1 MGDLNDLELGFNS
14 EFDPDFDPAAAVA
27 YKNFRIK
34 YLYPWQRLVIANILD
49 PPDDSGTGDRFAAP
63 NGDTSSAAKRIA
75 GFGEI
80 ASTRKATNEGD
91 TSPAANLR
99 QIVLLPTGAGKS
111 LCFLIPALL
120 LNGPT
125 LILYPLLA
133 LMSDQ
138 ARRMSEGGMMP
149 VVFRGQQTAQ
159 EREENFRLI
168 KNGAKVILANPEV
181 LQSEELVERLSK
193 AGIAHIAIDEA
204 HCVSEWGDSFRPAYL
219 TLGTIIKKL
228 GVPKVTA
235 FTATASPEVLARIN
249 EVLFDGEGHIVRS
262 EADRPNIHYYV
273 HYAAVKEKA
282 VLALAEKEEKP
293 LLVFCSTRRRTEKM
307 AYLLAEQ
314 MKILHPEK
322 KDCIKFYHA
331 GLSREEKDKVEKW
344 FHPHKDAIM
353 AVTCAFGM
361 GVDKKDIKTVIHLD
375 VPSTAEAFIQEAGR
389 GGRDGSIAK
398 SILVWSPEDSAK
410 AALAAPGSRARVMRD
425 FAEAK
430 AGNTGS
436 AGSASNCR
444 RQILLD
450 ALGAEK
456 AACEGCDICLG
467 VSEAGATDLEA
478 AAALIK
484 KYSKC
489 FTLEEAAEKLAAQM
503 QGFMNGKICGFT
515 VRRFSAANFIDRG
528 DCMELLNQLLKNGT
542 ISKGKYLWKD
552 RLVYTATGD
561 AEHDKRGKPEQ
572 AECAGFAVHDRKAA
586 NTAKS
591 GYLKNDDRHE
601 CHGCRRSKE

>member
-1 MGDLNDLELGFNS
+1 MQHLDDNPHMSEL
-14 EFDPDFDPAAAVA
+14 DPDFDPAAAA
-27 YKNFRIK
+27 AFENFGIK

-49 PPDDSGTGDRFAAP
+49 TPDDNEPTEERSPDSTD
-63 NGDTSSAAKRIA
+63 
-75 GFGEI
+75 EL
-80 ASTRKATNEGD
+80 AS
-91 TSPAANLR
+91 LR

-120 LNGPT
+120 LDGPT

-138 ARRMSEGGMMP
+138 ARRMTDGGMTP

-181 LQSEELVERLSK
+181 LQSEELVRRLSK
-193 AGIAHIAIDEA
+193 VGIAHIAIDEA
-204 HCVSEWGDSFRPAYL
+204 HCVSEWGDTFRPAYL
-219 TLGTIIKKL
+219 TLGTIIKAL
-228 GVPKVTA
+228 GVRKVTA
-235 FTATASPEVLARIN
+235 FTATASPQVLARIN

-273 HYAAVKEKA
+273 HYAAIKEKA

-293 LLVFCSTRRRTEKM
+293 LLVFCGTRRRTEKM
-307 AYLLAEQ
+307 AYLLDEQ
-314 MKILHPEK
+314 MRTLHPEK
-322 KDCIKFYHA
+322 KDCVRFYHA
-331 GLSREEKDKVEKW
+331 GLTKQEKDSAEKW

-375 VPSTAEAFIQEAGR
+375 VPATAEAFIQEAGR

-410 AALAAPGSRARVMRD
+410 AASAEHGSRARVMGD

-430 AGNTGS
+430 T
-436 AGSASNCR
+436 CR
-444 RQILLD
+444 RQVLLD

-456 AACEGCDICLG
+456 AACEGCDVCLG
-467 VSEAGATDLEA
+467 LRENGTADLEA
-478 AAALIK
+478 AASFIK
-484 KYSKC
+484 KRSGC
-489 FTLEEAAEKLAAQM
+489 FTLSEAAEKLAA
-503 QGFMNGKICGFT
+503 KFT
-515 VRRFSAANFIDRG
+515 KRDFPAANFVDRG
-528 DCMELLNQLLKNGT
+528 DCMELLKQLLKNGT
-542 ISKGKYLWKD
+542 ITKGKYLWKD
-552 RLVYTATGD
+552 RLITQNKREKWATF
-561 AEHDKRGKPEQ
+561 KLKTISNCTTKSTEQ
-572 AECAGFAVHDRKAA
+572 A
-586 NTAKS
+586 TKS
-591 GYLKNDDRHE
+591 
-601 CHGCRRSKE
+601 

>member
-1 MGDLNDLELGFNS
+1 MRNSNDNYTDLTDSVVGEVATSADAAATGTYAIPADEKA
-14 EFDPDFDPAAAVA
+14 EFAPDFDPVATAALE
-27 YKNFRIK
+27 NFGIK
-34 YLYPWQRLVIANILD
+34 YLYPWQRLVIANIME
-49 PPDDSGTGDRFAAP
+49 PPDDFGGEKSLHEGRAASES
-63 NGDTSSAAKRIA
+63 DSAC
-75 GFGEI
+75 
-80 ASTRKATNEGD
+80 
-91 TSPAANLR
+91 LR

-120 LNGPT
+120 LEGPT

-138 ARRMSEGGMMP
+138 ARRMTEGGMTP

-168 KNGAKVILANPEV
+168 KDGAKVILANPEV
-181 LQSEELVERLSK
+181 LQSDELVGRLSK
-193 AGIAHIAIDEA
+193 AGIAHVAIDEA
-204 HCVSEWGDSFRPAYL
+204 HCVSEWGDTFRPAYL

-228 GVPKVTA
+228 GVRKVTA

-273 HYAAVKEKA
+273 HYAVLKEKA
-282 VLALAEKEEKP
+282 VLELAEKEEKP
-293 LLVFCSTRRRTEKM
+293 LLVFCGTRARTEKM

-322 KDCIKFYHA
+322 KDCVKFYHA
-331 GLSREEKDKVEKW
+331 GLSREEKNKVEKW

-375 VPSTAEAFIQEAGR
+375 VPATAEAFIQEAGR

-398 SILVWSPEDSAK
+398 SILVWSPEDSEK
-410 AALAAPGSRARVMRD
+410 AALAPLGSRARVMGD

-436 AGSASNCR
+436 CR
-444 RQILLD
+444 RQVLLD

-467 VSEAGATDLEA
+467 VRETGTADLEA
-478 AAALIK
+478 AAAFIK
-484 KYSKC
+484 KHNKY
-489 FTLEEAAEKLAAQM
+489 FTLEQAAEKLAGM
-503 QGFMNGKICGFT
+503 LDGKHNGKRLVKPGTRVLSGKNRSF
-515 VRRFSAANFIDRG
+515 FAHKPPAANLIDRG
-528 DCMELLNQLLKNGT
+528 DCMGLLKQLLKDGT
-542 ISKGKYLWKD
+542 ITKGKYLWKD
-552 RLVYTATGD
+552 RLVYTA
-561 AEHDKRGKPEQ
+561 
-572 AECAGFAVHDRKAA
+572 
-586 NTAKS
+586 
-591 GYLKNDDRHE
+591 Y
-601 CHGCRRSKE
+601 RSEK

>member
-1 MGDLNDLELGFNS
+1 MSNLKDLKACTENCDMPADETSFAYN
-14 EFDPDFDPAAAVA
+14 PDFDPAAAVA
-27 YKNFRIK
+27 YKNFGIK

-49 PPDDSGTGDRFAAP
+49 PPDDIPNNSSDDIPSDIEAAER
-63 NGDTSSAAKRIA
+63 DTAGNAEAVQQALAARLK
-75 GFGEI
+75 
-80 ASTRKATNEGD
+80 
-91 TSPAANLR
+91 

-120 LNGPT
+120 LEGPT

-138 ARRMSEGGMMP
+138 ARRMSEGGMTP
-149 VVFRGQQTAQ
+149 VVFRGQQTQQ

-181 LQSEELVERLSK
+181 LQSEELLERLSK
-193 AGIAHIAIDEA
+193 VGIAHVAIDEA
-204 HCVSEWGDSFRPAYL
+204 HCVSEWGDTFRPAYL
-219 TLGTIIKKL
+219 TLGSILKKL
-228 GVPKVTA
+228 DVPKVTA

-273 HYAAVKEKA
+273 HYAVSKEKA

-293 LLVFCSTRRRTEKM
+293 LLVFCGTRRRTEKM

-314 MKILHPEK
+314 MKFLHPEK
-322 KDCIKFYHA
+322 KDCVKFYHA
-331 GLSREEKDKVEKW
+331 GLSREEKTKVEKW

-375 VPSTAEAFIQEAGR
+375 VPATAEAFIQEAGR

-398 SILVWSPEDSAK
+398 SILVWSPEDSEK
-410 AALAAPGSRARVMRD
+410 AAKAAPGSRARVMGD

-430 AGNTGS
+430 AGDTDC
-436 AGSASNCR
+436 CR
-444 RQILLD
+444 RQVLLD

-456 AACEGCDICLG
+456 AACQGCDICLG
-467 VSEAGATDLEA
+467 VRETGAADIEA

-484 KYSKC
+484 KHNKC
-489 FTLEEAAEKLAAQM
+489 FTLEQAAEKLASQM
-503 QGFMNGKICGFT
+503 NLNQFKE
-515 VRRFSAANFIDRG
+515 ANFIDRG
-528 DCMELLNQLLKNGT
+528 DCIMLLKRLLKDGT
-542 ISKGKYLWKD
+542 ISRGKYLWKD
-552 RLVYTATGD
+552 KLVFHKKAKTNAKYLNVKSHHQIRLFKQIGLIKLFSRLAPS
-561 AEHDKRGKPEQ
+561 AKIS
-572 AECAGFAVHDRKAA
+572 AV
-586 NTAKS
+586 N
-591 GYLKNDDRHE
+591 
-601 CHGCRRSKE
+601 

>member
-1 MGDLNDLELGFNS
+1 MSDLNDS
-14 EFDPDFDPAAAVA
+14 EPDFDTDFNPDLDPAAAVA
-27 YKNFRIK
+27 YKNFGIK

-49 PPDDSGTGDRFAAP
+49 PPDDISNDTESQGSDAAQNAIDAPGD
-63 NGDTSSAAKRIA
+63 SSARLK
-75 GFGEI
+75 
-80 ASTRKATNEGD
+80 
-91 TSPAANLR
+91 

-120 LNGPT
+120 LEGPT

-138 ARRMSEGGMMP
+138 ARRMAEGGMKP
-149 VVFRGQQTAQ
+149 VVFRGQQTKQ

-181 LQSEELVERLSK
+181 LQSEELLERLSK
-193 AGIAHIAIDEA
+193 AGIAHVAIDEA
-204 HCVSEWGDSFRPAYL
+204 HCVSEWGDTFRPAYL
-219 TLGTIIKKL
+219 TLGTILKKL
-228 GVPKVTA
+228 DVPKVTA

-273 HYAAVKEKA
+273 HYAVSKEKA

-293 LLVFCSTRRRTEKM
+293 LLVFCGTRRRTEKM

-314 MKILHPEK
+314 MKVLHPEK
-322 KDCIKFYHA
+322 KDCVKFYHA

-375 VPSTAEAFIQEAGR
+375 VPATAEAFIQEAGR

-398 SILVWSPEDSAK
+398 SILVWSPEDSEK
-410 AALAAPGSRARVMRD
+410 AAKAAPGSRARVMGD

-430 AGNTGS
+430 TDNSGVPGSTNNANNTGTT
-436 AGSASNCR
+436 GSCR
-444 RQILLD
+444 RQVLLD
-450 ALGAEK
+450 ELGAEK

-467 VSEAGATDLEA
+467 VRENGTADMEA

-484 KYSKC
+484 KYNKC
-489 FTLEEAAEKLAAQM
+489 FTLEQAAEKLAEQ
-503 QGFMNGKICGFT
+503 FSEKSGKHAFT
-515 VRRFSAANFIDRG
+515 AANFIDRG
-528 DCMELLNQLLKNGT
+528 DCIMLLKRLLKEDK
-542 ISKGKYLWKD
+542 ISTGKYLWKNK
-552 RLVYTATGD
+552 LIY
-561 AEHDKRGKPEQ
+561 
-572 AECAGFAVHDRKAA
+572 
-586 NTAKS
+586 
-591 GYLKNDDRHE
+591 
-601 CHGCRRSKE
+601 RSKKYS

>member
-1 MGDLNDLELGFNS
+1 MDDLNDSETDFNS
-14 EFDPDFDPAAAVA
+14 DFDPEFDPAAAA
-27 YKNFRIK
+27 ALENFGIK

-49 PPDDSGTGDRFAAP
+49 PPDDTTDETAQNDFSTDSNDW
-63 NGDTSSAAKRIA
+63 NGDTGIIQNGEKTSFSSIERNTAK
-75 GFGEI
+75 
-80 ASTRKATNEGD
+80 TKARLN
-91 TSPAANLR
+91 

-120 LNGPT
+120 LDGPT

-138 ARRMSEGGMMP
+138 ARRMSEGGMTP
-149 VVFRGQQTAQ
+149 VVFRGQQTAE
-159 EREENFRLI
+159 EREENFRLL

-181 LQSEELVERLSK
+181 LQSDELVEKLSK
-193 AGIAHIAIDEA
+193 IGIAHIAIDEA

-228 GVPKVTA
+228 GVNKVTA

-273 HYAAVKEKA
+273 HYAAAKEKA

-293 LLVFCSTRRRTEKM
+293 LLVFCGTRRRTEKM

-322 KDCIKFYHA
+322 KDCVKFYHA
-331 GLSREEKDKVEKW
+331 GLSREEKDCVEKW

-375 VPSTAEAFIQEAGR
+375 VPATAEAFIQEAGR

-398 SILVWSPEDSAK
+398 SILVWSPEDSEK
-410 AALAAPGSRARVMRD
+410 AATAKPGTRARVMGD
-425 FAEAK
+425 FAEAEN
-430 AGNTGS
+430 G
-436 AGSASNCR
+436 NCR
-444 RQILLD
+444 RQVLLD

-467 VSEAGATDLEA
+467 VRETGTADIEA
-478 AAALIK
+478 AAAFIK
-484 KYSKC
+484 NHDKC
-489 FTLEEAAEKLAAQM
+489 FTQEEAAAELAKKM
-503 QGFMNGKICGFT
+503 QNFKNAKSSGSSDSG
-515 VRRFSAANFIDRG
+515 FSAANFIDRG
-528 DCMELLNQLLKNGT
+528 DCIMLLKQLLKDGT
-542 ISKGKYLWKD
+542 ISEGTYLWKNKLIYHGEKLQFTPFW
-552 RLVYTATGD
+552 RTTATKHEGED
-561 AEHDKRGKPEQ
+561 DELH
-572 AECAGFAVHDRKAA
+572 
-586 NTAKS
+586 S
-591 GYLKNDDRHE
+591 GE
-601 CHGCRRSKE
+601 